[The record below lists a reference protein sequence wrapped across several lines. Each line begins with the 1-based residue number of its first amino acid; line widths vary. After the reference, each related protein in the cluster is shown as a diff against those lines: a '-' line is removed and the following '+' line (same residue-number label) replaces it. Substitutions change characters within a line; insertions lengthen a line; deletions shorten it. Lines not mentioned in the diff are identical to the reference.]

1 MVEIIGNIPTLL
13 SPNLRPEIALKSSSI
28 DSILQQRIKHNFS
41 GVFLLQITELQAS
54 YSSHLSKVVVKNK
67 AQNFLIILTVFY
79 ADWLGT
85 LRLCSIGLAKL

>member
-13 SPNLRPEIALKSSSI
+13 SPNFRPEIAPKSSSI

-54 YSSHLSKVVVKNK
+54 YPSHLGKVVVKNK
-67 AQNFLIILTVFY
+67 AQNFLIMLTVLY
-79 ADWLGT
+79 AD
-85 LRLCSIGLAKL
+85 